1 MHELGCN
8 TTMVLPQCSC
18 SRPGH
23 CHACL
28 QVATTQSSGEI
39 VFQDVFMF
47 SHQSPDE
54 TARFDVLT
62 LENGQELMA
71 TVGHYIWATPLLPSG
86 LIRPSVS
93 FQQDAAIVAMGKLKP
108 GDFVWVAPQAS
119 GLLVPISVKAKS
131 YQIGRGLYNPHT
143 ASGTILV
150 NDVAALTFTT
160 MIPPSLKLHA
170 ALTTPTFLL
179 YQVFPSWLS
188 SALNANLLNSKLT
201 THIRTF
207 WAVTLAGITTHA

>member
-1 MHELGCN
+1 MRVCRW
-8 TTMVLPQCSC
+8 Q
-18 SRPGH
+18 
-23 CHACL
+23 L
-28 QVATTQSSGEI
+28 QETV
-39 VFQDVFMF
+39 VRLCFQDVFMF
-47 SHQSPDE
+47 SHQSPDKI
-54 TARFDVLT
+54 ARFDVLT

-86 LIRPSVS
+86 LVRPSLVS
-93 FQQDAAIVAMGKLKP
+93 FQQDAAIVAMGELKL
-108 GDFVWVAPQAS
+108 GDFVWVAPQPS
-119 GLLVPISVKAKS
+119 RLLVPMSVKAKS
-131 YQIGRGLYNPHT
+131 SQIGRGPYNPHT

-170 ALTTPTFLL
+170 ALTTPAFLL

-207 WAVTLAGITTHA
+207 GVVTLARITTHA